1 MTVIFATVGTSAL
14 YNRDIGKGWPRE
26 AVLKKQIVRYQ
37 EDPVKDPAEWRP
49 LFRDLVT
56 AHTAVFQ
63 EAWDKKDHLRTSAEL
78 TSTMYLLGKKV
89 EAANV
94 ATIVYLASAT
104 RESEMAARVNEAV
117 AKKRWPKLA
126 ITTDRI
132 EGLEA
137 HFVNV
142 RDAIAKVAKTH
153 VPAGHDVIFNITGG
167 FKGAIPS
174 IADLARERGWTLFYQ
189 HESCEFGVGFTYPT
203 PSGPIQEKQ
212 WPKPTL

>member
-14 YNRDIGKGWPRE
+14 YNRDIGKGWKRE
-26 AVLKKQIVRYQ
+26 AILKSKIRSYQDNKQ
-37 EDPVKDPAEWRP
+37 KDPTEWEH
-49 LFRDLVT
+49 LFEDLVT
-56 AHTAVFQ
+56 VHAEVFQ
-63 EAWDKKDHLRTSAEL
+63 SAWDKKDHFRTSAEL
-78 TSTMYLLGKKV
+78 TSTMYLLGNNV
-89 EAANV
+89 EAAKV
-94 ATIVYLASAT
+94 AKIVYLASAT

-126 ITTDRI
+126 IARDRI

-137 HFVNV
+137 HYIEV
-142 RDAIAKVAKTH
+142 RDAIAKVAKSH
-153 VPAGHDVIFNITGG
+153 VPAGHNVIFNITGG

-174 IADLARERGWTLFYQ
+174 IADLARKEGWTVFYQ
-189 HESCEFGVGFTYPT
+189 HESLEFGVGFTYPV